1 MRVPGRTTAGVAV
14 VVEMRMTGMTV
25 VMFMR
30 MGGHPP
36 YSTCSTAELQPFPAL
51 ITHYDTLP
59 PRID

>member
-1 MRVPGRTTAGVAV
+1 MRVPGMTMASVAV
-14 VVEMRMTGMTV
+14 VVKMRMTGMTV
-25 VMFMR
+25 VMIMG

-36 YSTCSTAELQPFPAL
+36 YSTRSMAAAQPFPAL

>member
-1 MRVPGRTTAGVAV
+1 MRVAGMTMAGVAV
-14 VVEMRMTGMTV
+14 VMEMRMTGMTV
-25 VMFMR
+25 VLFMR

-36 YSTCSTAELQPFPAL
+36 YSTCSTAEVQPFPAL